1 MIITVIL
8 IKWNWF
14 FLITANCFFTIK
26 VYIII
31 LLLADGIFTKFHSLC
46 NSIMLIKVTSYN
58 QKSKTQYEGCITF
71 KTYRYAIIKIVL

>member
-1 MIITVIL
+1 MKL
-8 IKWNWF
+8 IF
-14 FLITANCFFTIK
+14 FNYSELFFYNKGI
-26 VYIII
+26 Y